1 MLRKLGQN
9 YQLALPKEVIKSLH
23 LHINDY
29 FDIKVDGSRIILEPQ
44 LVIPK
49 DQAYFYTSEWQK
61 EEAQAAEDIKNG
73 RVTKTKN
80 TKELFKEL
88 DD

>member
-9 YQLALPKEVIKSLH
+9 YQIALPKDVVKRLH
-23 LHINDY
+23 LHVNDY
-29 FDIKVDGSRIILEPQ
+29 LDIRVKDDKIIVEPQ

-49 DQAYFYTSEWQK
+49 DQAYFYTQEWQK
-61 EEAQAAEDIKNG
+61 EETEAQEDIKKR

-80 TKELFKEL
+80 LKGLFKKL
-88 DD
+88 DR